1 MANLGDRV
9 LTALRRVVLWPRRRR
24 LDDELRDEVALH
36 LELRRQALIE
46 TGMDPGEATTQAQR
60 MFGNAMSIREETRDM
75 WGFPSIDTL
84 AQDIRYGAR
93 LLHRSPTVT
102 IAAILSLA
110 IGIGASAGVFSLADA
125 MLLRSLPVRAPQELL
140 AFQWRSGPTTLY
152 SSLSG
157 SSWGDDTGEGST
169 SFPLEVLRQA
179 RTQAHDA
186 ADVFGFAELGQV

>member
-60 MFGNAMSIREETRDM
+60 MFGNAMAIREETRDM

-93 LLHRSPTVT
+93 LLRRSPTVT
-102 IAAILSLA
+102 VASIVSLA
-110 IGIGASAGVFSLADA
+110 IGIGTSAGVFSLADG
-125 MLLRSLPVRAPQELL
+125 MLLQPLPVRAPEEL
-140 AFQWRSGPTTLY
+140 AVFQWSAGPK
-152 SSLSG
+152 
-157 SSWGDDTGEGST
+157 
-169 SFPLEVLRQA
+169 
-179 RTQAHDA
+179 
-186 ADVFGFAELGQV
+186 